1 MTDGLTM
8 RCIEIRESG
17 DARVLI
23 PTERPMPQAGAGE
36 ALIRVSASGVNR
48 PDVMQRMGLYPP
60 PPGASDLPGLEV
72 AGVIVSGDAQAL
84 AAAGLSVGQRVCAL
98 LAGGGY
104 ASNLTDRKSVV

>member
-23 PTERPMPQAGAGE
+23 PTERPMSQAGAGE

-98 LAGGGY
+98 LRG
-104 ASNLTDRKSVV
+104 